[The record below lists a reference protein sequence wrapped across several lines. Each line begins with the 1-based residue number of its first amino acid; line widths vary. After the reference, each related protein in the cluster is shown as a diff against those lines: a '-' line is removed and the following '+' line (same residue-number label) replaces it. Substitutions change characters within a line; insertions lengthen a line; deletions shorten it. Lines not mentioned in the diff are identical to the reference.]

1 MRRFNIKF
9 LILSIVMVP
18 VVLIDVFLTSVNINS
33 GIQQAEDQLQ
43 SKGSI
48 IAKQLAGAAEF
59 NLFSGNYGQIQ
70 RLLDQSVNTN
80 DIVFAAVY
88 DNQGNTLATAIG
100 RDYEAEQS
108 TNYFYYRQPIQ
119 TESLGTQ
126 DIFTPEPLAESNQ
139 LSNLGWVHLYVSK
152 QQLEQTKREILIEG
166 AIFFCSMLV
175 LAVFLTLLISRRI
188 TRPIST
194 LLEHLRQVEAGQL
207 GEIIKDIENNEIGD
221 VQNGF
226 NSMSQS
232 LLANRMQLDEKINS
246 ATLDLMNA
254 ISDLEYNNREL
265 AIARDI
271 AQKADEVKSRF
282 LANMSHEI
290 RTPINGI
297 KGFVNLLA
305 KSGLNTDQKRYA
317 DIISQSTNDLTLIVN
332 EVLDLSKIESGKIDI
347 LQQPFDL
354 YELLE
359 TTRDSLFTVA
369 LDKNIDLHLIIYS
382 DTPAHVI
389 ADELRLKQILINLIG
404 NAIKFTDQGY
414 VAIKVMVEDQSN
426 GEVLIRFDI
435 KDSGIG
441 IDETDQKTLFQAF
454 KQLESDANRRYSGTG
469 LGLVIAKNL
478 TRLMQGDIDLT
489 SAPDEGSL
497 FSVHL
502 PVKPDPNYADQPQPE
517 TQQTVMIFAC
527 NTLCA
532 NEIQSLFDRVGF
544 NTECQLIDAQTQA
557 DQLSEQLRQNL
568 DYIDLIVIDL
578 RHNRLQPESYLD
590 QDVLR
595 RCRVIVMHYDISL
608 IDQSRYRDYQ
618 FVSVINTSSNLQ
630 RLLFNPSIELEKT
643 TDVSEAVTLHCPNK
657 ILLVDDNPINLKLA
671 SELTRMWGHESFEAN
686 DARQAMSLFNSET
699 FDLILLDIQMPEI
712 DGIELMHMM
721 RRQKPNMLT
730 PIVAV
735 TAISLESE
743 QERLIKLGFDA
754 FISKP
759 IDEDKFRRLL
769 DQETF
774 IFEDEF
780 VTEQL
785 SDKDASIDYE
795 LTVKLSANNKALA
808 EDIFRILQLEIP
820 DYQTRLTRAVEREDF
835 DQLALIMHKIQGV
848 TCYAGLPRLKNLVS
862 QFAGVKKFSR
872 KVSLA
877 ICKEVIEELQL
888 IQQELQQHAL
898 QPGSVEEP
906 PADASTEAVSS

>member
-9 LILSIVMVP
+9 LILFIVMVP
-18 VVLIDVFLTSVNINS
+18 VVLIDVFLTTVNVNS
-33 GIQQAEDQLQ
+33 SIQQAENQLQ

-59 NLFSGNYGQIQ
+59 NLFSGNYAQIQ
-70 RLLDQSVNTN
+70 RLLDQSINTN

-88 DNQGNTLATAIG
+88 DIEGNTLAEAIG
-100 RDYEAEQS
+100 RDYEPQQS

-119 TESLGTQ
+119 SQSLGTE
-126 DIFTPEPLAESNQ
+126 DIFAPEPENEANQ
-139 LSNLGWVHLYVSK
+139 LTNLGWVHLYVSK
-152 QQLEQTKREILIEG
+152 QQLQQTKRTILIEG
-166 AIFFCSMLV
+166 AIFFCSMIV
-175 LAVFLTLLISRRI
+175 LAIFLTLLISRRI
-188 TRPIST
+188 TRPIYT
-194 LLEHLRQVEAGQL
+194 LLEHLKQVESGKL
-207 GEIIKDIENNEIGD
+207 GDIIKDIENNEIGD

-246 ATLDLMNA
+246 ATIDLMNA

-271 AQKADEVKSRF
+271 AEKADQVKSRF

-305 KSGLNTDQKRYA
+305 KSGLTVDQKRYA
-317 DIISQSTNDLTLIVN
+317 DIISQSTNDLALIVN
-332 EVLDLSKIESGKIDI
+332 EVLDLTKIESGKIDI
-347 LQQPFDL
+347 HQQSFDL

-359 TTRDSLFTVA
+359 TTRDSLFSVA
-369 LDKNIDLHLIIYS
+369 LDKDIDLHLIIYS
-382 DTPAHVI
+382 DSPTQVI

-414 VAIKVMVEDQSN
+414 VSITVMVEEQLD
-426 GEVLIRFDI
+426 EELLIRFDI
-435 KDSGIG
+435 RDSGIG

-478 TRLMQGDIDLT
+478 SRLMRGDIEL
-489 SAPDEGSL
+489 SSEAGHGSL
-497 FSVHL
+497 FSLHL
-502 PVKPDPNYADQPQPE
+502 PVKPDPNYAYQQEPE
-517 TQQTVMIFAC
+517 ARQTAMIFAS
-527 NTLCA
+527 NRLCA

-544 NTECQLIDAQTQA
+544 NTECQLIDGQTEA
-557 DQLSEQLRQNL
+557 EQLNQQLHQNQ

-578 RHNRLQPESYLD
+578 RHNRLDPESYID
-590 QDVLR
+590 AKVRGQ
-595 RCRVIVMHYDISL
+595 CRIIIMHYDNTL

-630 RLLFNPSIELEKT
+630 RILFNQSAELET
-643 TDVSEAVTLHCPNK
+643 TRDVSNAVTLHCPNK

-671 SELTRMWGHESFEAN
+671 SELTRMWGHEAFEAN
-686 DARQAMSLFNSET
+686 DARQAMSLFNDET

-712 DGIELMHMM
+712 DGIELMQMM
-721 RRQKPNMLT
+721 RRQKPNLLT

-735 TAISLESE
+735 TAISQESE

-774 IFEDEF
+774 IFEDDT
-780 VTEQL
+780 VTEQMT
-785 SDKDASIDYE
+785 DKDASIDYA
-795 LTVKLSANNKALA
+795 LTVRLSANNKTLA

-820 DYQTRLTRAVEREDF
+820 DYRSRLSSAVKKEDF
-835 DQLALIMHKIQGV
+835 EQLALIMHKIQGV
-848 TCYAGLPRLKNLVS
+848 TCYAGLPRLKYLVS
-862 QFAGVKKFSR
+862 QYAGVKKFSR

-877 ICKEVIEELQL
+877 ICKEVIDELEL
-888 IQQELQQHAL
+888 IQQQLSQHDLTAEGLEQQPAATS
-898 QPGSVEEP
+898 GS
-906 PADASTEAVSS
+906 A